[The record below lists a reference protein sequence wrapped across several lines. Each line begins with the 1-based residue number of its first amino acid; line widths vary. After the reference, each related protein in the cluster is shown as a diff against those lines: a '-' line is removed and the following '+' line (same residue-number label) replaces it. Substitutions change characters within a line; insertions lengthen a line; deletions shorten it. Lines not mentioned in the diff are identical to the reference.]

1 MSRMLAVHEQR
12 ITKQEEI
19 DAVLFDKIDKLRDKM
34 DSDHDIVTQ
43 RLSLLERKLWIGIG
57 ILGAVVA
64 FTNPQAIKTL
74 RPLLS
79 SAESAIV
86 RTSGCLCEWIIL
98 IPSLLDSYLTV
109 RKIQESKGKS
119 YNFRCP
125 ICGDSK
131 KNKSKTRGYLY
142 AVKANTNF
150 KCHNCGASMSL
161 TTFER
166 SRSCYP

>member
-1 MSRMLAVHEQR
+1 MLAVHEER

-64 FTNPQAIKTL
+64 LTNPQAIRTL
-74 RPLLS
+74 KPLLS

-86 RTSGCLCEWIIL
+86 APAVAFVNG
-98 IPSLLDSYLTV
+98 SY
-109 RKIQESKGKS
+109 
-119 YNFRCP
+119 
-125 ICGDSK
+125 
-131 KNKSKTRGYLY
+131 
-142 AVKANTNF
+142 
-150 KCHNCGASMSL
+150 
-161 TTFER
+161 
-166 SRSCYP
+166 